1 MRRDEREIRNH
12 IAKIK
17 EMHISEEKE
26 NRAIEAAK
34 KAFYEGE
41 QERDASFPEF
51 LYEQSRYIQKRWWI
65 LQAAV
70 LMGLWWLLVYTE
82 SGAYVKKGMG
92 MAASL
97 FAVLIMPELWKNRN
111 TGAMEIEG
119 TTFYTLRQMYA
130 ARIMAFALADG
141 FILGIFFAAV
151 SLSGRITLWEAVVQF
166 FIPFNISCCICFG
179 TLYSRKTGSEVFSVF
194 LCMMWDAVWFLFLL
208 QEPIYEAVT
217 KPMWAL
223 IFISSVLYLF
233 YCVSRGQKKWRQ
245 MWEVQILWN

>member
-41 QERDASFPEF
+41 QERDASFSEF

-70 LMGLWWLLVYTE
+70 LLGLWWLLVYTE

-141 FILGIFFAAV
+141 FILGIFFAAA
-151 SLSGRITLWEAVVQF
+151 SLSGRITMWEAVVQF

-217 KPMWAL
+217 KPVWAL

-245 MWEVQILWN
+245 MWEVQMLWN

>member
-70 LMGLWWLLVYTE
+70 LLGLWWLLVYTE

-141 FILGIFFAAV
+141 FILGIFFAAA

-217 KPMWAL
+217 KPVWAL

>member
-70 LMGLWWLLVYTE
+70 LLGLWWLLVYTE

-141 FILGIFFAAV
+141 FILGIFFAAA
-151 SLSGRITLWEAVVQF
+151 SLSGRITMWEAVVQF

-217 KPMWAL
+217 KPVWAL

>member
-70 LMGLWWLLVYTE
+70 LLGLWWLLVYTE

-111 TGAMEIEG
+111 TGAMEIVG

-141 FILGIFFAAV
+141 FILGIFFAAA

-217 KPMWAL
+217 KPVWAL

>member
-70 LMGLWWLLVYTE
+70 LLGLWWLLVYTE

-217 KPMWAL
+217 KPVWAL

>member
-1 MRRDEREIRNH
+1 MRRDEREIRNY

-17 EMHISEEKE
+17 DVHISEEKE

-41 QERDASFPEF
+41 QERDTSFPEF

-194 LCMMWDAVWFLFLL
+194 LCMMWDAVWLLFLL

-217 KPMWAL
+217 KPVWAL

-245 MWEVQILWN
+245 MWEVQMLWN

>member
-1 MRRDEREIRNH
+1 MRRDEREIRDH
-12 IAKIK
+12 IAKRK
-17 EMHISEEKE
+17 EVQVSGEKE

-34 KAFYEGE
+34 NAFYEGE

-51 LYEQSRYIQKRWWI
+51 IYEQSRYIQKRWWI

-70 LMGLWWLLVYTE
+70 LLGLWWILVCTE

-130 ARIMAFALADG
+130 ARIMAFALTDG
-141 FILGIFFAAV
+141 FILGIFFAAT
-151 SLSGRITLWEAVVQF
+151 SFSGRLTLWEAVVQF

-194 LCMMWDAVWFLFLL
+194 LCMMWDAVWLLFLC
-208 QEPIYEAVT
+208 QEHIYEAVT
-217 KPMWAL
+217 KPVWAL
-223 IFISSVLYLF
+223 IFISSALYLF

-245 MWEVQILWN
+245 MWEVQMLWN

>member
-70 LMGLWWLLVYTE
+70 LLGLWWLLVYTE

-141 FILGIFFAAV
+141 FILGIFFAAA

-179 TLYSRKTGSEVFSVF
+179 TLYSRKTSSEVFSVF

-217 KPMWAL
+217 KPVWAL

>member
-1 MRRDEREIRNH
+1 
-12 IAKIK
+12 
-17 EMHISEEKE
+17 
-26 NRAIEAAK
+26 
-34 KAFYEGE
+34 
-41 QERDASFPEF
+41 
-51 LYEQSRYIQKRWWI
+51 
-65 LQAAV
+65 
-70 LMGLWWLLVYTE
+70 
-82 SGAYVKKGMG
+82 

-141 FILGIFFAAV
+141 FILGIFFAAA
-151 SLSGRITLWEAVVQF
+151 SLSGRITMWEAVVQF

>member
-1 MRRDEREIRNH
+1 MRRDEREIRNY

-70 LMGLWWLLVYTE
+70 LLGLWWLLVYTE

-141 FILGIFFAAV
+141 FILGIFFAAA
-151 SLSGRITLWEAVVQF
+151 SLSGRITLWEAVAQF

-217 KPMWAL
+217 KPVWAL

>member
-1 MRRDEREIRNH
+1 MRRDEREIRDH
-12 IAKIK
+12 IAKRK
-17 EMHISEEKE
+17 EVQVSGEKE

-34 KAFYEGE
+34 NAFYEEE
-41 QERDASFPEF
+41 QERDVSFPEF
-51 LYEQSRYIQKRWWI
+51 IYEQSRYIQKRWWI
-65 LQAAV
+65 LQATV
-70 LMGLWWLLVYTE
+70 LLGLWWILVCTE

-141 FILGIFFAAV
+141 FILGIFFAAA
-151 SLSGRITLWEAVVQF
+151 SFSGRLTLWEAVVQF

-194 LCMMWDAVWFLFLL
+194 LCMMWDAVWLLFLC
-208 QEPIYEAVT
+208 QEHIYEAVT
-217 KPMWAL
+217 KPVWAL

-245 MWEVQILWN
+245 MWEVQMLWN

>member
-70 LMGLWWLLVYTE
+70 LLGLWWLLVYTE

-141 FILGIFFAAV
+141 FILGIFFAAA

>member
-141 FILGIFFAAV
+141 FILGIFFAAA
-151 SLSGRITLWEAVVQF
+151 SLFGRITLWEAVVQF

-217 KPMWAL
+217 KPVWAL

>member
-70 LMGLWWLLVYTE
+70 LLGLWWLLVYTE

-141 FILGIFFAAV
+141 FILGIFFAAT
-151 SLSGRITLWEAVVQF
+151 SFSGRLTLWEAVVQF

-217 KPMWAL
+217 KPVWAL

>member
-70 LMGLWWLLVYTE
+70 LLGLWWLLVCTE

-141 FILGIFFAAV
+141 FILGIFFAAA
-151 SLSGRITLWEAVVQF
+151 SLSGRITMWEAVVQF

-217 KPMWAL
+217 KPVWAL

-233 YCVSRGQKKWRQ
+233 YCIGRGQKKWRQ
-245 MWEVQILWN
+245 MWEVQMLWN

>member
-141 FILGIFFAAV
+141 FILGIFFAAA

-217 KPMWAL
+217 KPVWAL

>member
-26 NRAIEAAK
+26 NKAIEAAK

-70 LMGLWWLLVYTE
+70 LLGLWWLLVYTE

-141 FILGIFFAAV
+141 FILGIFFAAA
-151 SLSGRITLWEAVVQF
+151 SLSGRIILWEAVVQF

-217 KPMWAL
+217 KPVWAL

>member
-1 MRRDEREIRNH
+1 MRRDEREIRDH
-12 IAKIK
+12 IAKRK
-17 EMHISEEKE
+17 EVQVSGEKE

-34 KAFYEGE
+34 NAFYEGE

-141 FILGIFFAAV
+141 FILGIFFAAT
-151 SLSGRITLWEAVVQF
+151 SFSGRLTLWEAVVQF

-194 LCMMWDAVWFLFLL
+194 LCMMWDAVWLLFLC
-208 QEPIYEAVT
+208 QEHIYEAVT
-217 KPMWAL
+217 KPVWAL

>member
-141 FILGIFFAAV
+141 FILGIFFAAT
-151 SLSGRITLWEAVVQF
+151 SFSGRLTLWEAVVQF

>member
-1 MRRDEREIRNH
+1 MRRDEKEIRNY
-12 IAKIK
+12 IKGIK
-17 EMHISEEKE
+17 ELKISEEKE
-26 NRAIEAAK
+26 KKAVQAAK
-34 KAFYEGE
+34 EAFYEGE
-41 QERDASFPEF
+41 QKRSLSSFEF

-70 LMGLWWLLVYTE
+70 LMGLWWFLVYTE
-82 SGAYVKKGMG
+82 SGEYVKKGMG

-119 TTFYTLRQMYA
+119 TTFYTLRQVYA
-130 ARIMAFALADG
+130 ARLMAFALADG
-141 FILGIFFAAV
+141 FLLGIFFAAA
-151 SLSGRITLWEAVVQF
+151 SFSGRLTLWEAVVQF

-194 LCMMWDAVWFLFLL
+194 LCMIWDAVWLLFLL
-208 QEPIYEAVT
+208 QKQIYEAVT
-217 KPMWAL
+217 EPVWAV

-233 YCVSRGQKKWRQ
+233 YCIGRGQKKWRQ
-245 MWEVQILWN
+245 IWEGQMLWS

>member
-141 FILGIFFAAV
+141 FILGIFFAAA
-151 SLSGRITLWEAVVQF
+151 SLSGRITMWEAVVQF

-217 KPMWAL
+217 KPVWAL